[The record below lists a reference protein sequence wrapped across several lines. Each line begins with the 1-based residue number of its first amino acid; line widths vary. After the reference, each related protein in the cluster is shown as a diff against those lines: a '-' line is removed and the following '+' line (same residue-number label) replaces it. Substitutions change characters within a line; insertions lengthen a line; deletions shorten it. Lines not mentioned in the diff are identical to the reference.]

1 MAIENPSASTR
12 RPPSSPPGQQE
23 RGWLLYLVLALLA
36 AFLLVR
42 PGPSGTQMA
51 YSDLKAK
58 IAAGEAAE
66 VQLSREKVTVTPKKP
81 QKPSEKWVA
90 LRVEDPDLLKLIEK
104 QGIKYSGASDG
115 DWFTNLLMAWLL
127 PLGVVLLFWMFIFRR
142 MRPGA
147 GIMSIGRSRA
157 KLVAEEGTGITFADV
172 AGVDE
177 AVDEL
182 REVVDFLRS
191 PERFRRV
198 GGRIPKGVLL
208 VGPPGTGK
216 TLLARAVAGEAKV
229 PFFSLT
235 GSDFV
240 EMFVGVGAARV
251 RDLFERAQAKAPCI
265 VFIDELDAIG
275 KARSGAGTFA
285 SHDEREQTLNQ
296 LLSEMD
302 GFDARKGLIIMGATN
317 RPEILDPALLRPGRF
332 DRQVLVDRPDVR
344 GREAILRVHARDV
357 RLSPEVDLRAIAA
370 ITPGF
375 AGAELANV
383 INEAALLAAR
393 RGKDRVTMSEANEAV
408 ERVVAGLEKK
418 NRVMNPREKE
428 IVAHHEAGHALL
440 AEVLPTTDRVHKVSM
455 IPRGLGALGF
465 TMQIPLEDRYLM
477 TRPELLDK
485 ITVLLGG
492 RAAEQIV
499 FGEISTGAQDDLVRA
514 TDLARRMVSQFGMS
528 ELLGPQSF
536 AIPEGL
542 AESARMLR
550 GLGLQP
556 DRGHGDRTQ
565 EIIDREVASVLR
577 RAEQRARAILD
588 DNREHLVRLAARLRE
603 KEVLEGAEL
612 REILAGTH
620 APEPVIEPD
629 AVAQEGRWEH
639 PLSH

>member
-1 MAIENPSASTR
+1 
-12 RPPSSPPGQQE
+12 
-23 RGWLLYLVLALLA
+23 
-36 AFLLVR
+36 
-42 PGPSGTQMA
+42 MA

-58 IAAGEAAE
+58 IAAGDAAE
-66 VQLSREKVTVTPKKP
+66 VQLSRDKLTVIPKKA
-81 QKPSEKWVA
+81 QKAGERWVA
-90 LRVEDPDLLKLIEK
+90 YRVEDPDLVKLIEK
-104 QGIKYSGASDG
+104 QGVKYSGASDG
-115 DWFTNLLMAWLL
+115 DWFTNLLMVWLL
-127 PLGVVLLFWMFIFRR
+127 PIGVVLFFWMIMFRR

-157 KLVAEEGTGITFADV
+157 KLVAEEGTGITFEDV

-182 REVVDFLRS
+182 REVVEFLRS

-251 RDLFERAQAKAPCI
+251 RDLFERAQSKAPCI

-275 KARSGAGTFA
+275 KARSGAGAFA

-357 RLSPEVDLRAIAA
+357 RLGPEVDLRAIAA

-375 AGAELANV
+375 AGAELANI
-383 INEAALLAAR
+383 INEAALLTAR
-393 RGKDRVTMSEANEAV
+393 RGKDHVTMSEMNEAV

-418 NRVMNPREKE
+418 NRVMNPREKG

-492 RAAEQIV
+492 RTAEQLV

-542 AESARMLR
+542 AEGARMLR

-556 DRGHGDRTQ
+556 ERGHGDRTQ
-565 EIIDREVASVLR
+565 EIIDREVAGVLR
-577 RAEQRARAILD
+577 RAEERARSILEG
-588 DNREHLVRLAARLRE
+588 NREHLVRLAARLRE
-603 KEVLEGAEL
+603 KEVLEGTEL
-612 REILAGTH
+612 REILAGAH
-620 APEPVIEPD
+620 APEPAVEPGTEP
-629 AVAQEGRWEH
+629 QEERWEQ
-639 PLSH
+639 PLPH